1 LSVLNPI
8 FLILFLVAAGLQ
20 WDDLDRWRWIAF
32 YGGAAVLCLLAQRRK
47 LPPSLGL
54 IAGLGAAL
62 WSSTI
67 AMRVIGKQPWLDSM
81 EGREALGTAIVAL
94 WMIALGL
101 WARRRAR
108 HWLTG

>member
-1 LSVLNPI
+1 MSALNPI
-8 FLILFLVAAGLQ
+8 FLILFLVAAALQ
-20 WDDLDRWRWIAF
+20 YNDDDRWVWICF
-32 YGGAAVLCLLAQRRK
+32 YVGAAALCLLAQRRA
-47 LPPSLGL
+47 LLPSLGL

-62 WSSTI
+62 WSATI
-67 AMRVIGKQPWLDSM
+67 AVRVAGKQSWLDSM

-101 WARRRAR
+101 WARRRAK

>member
-1 LSVLNPI
+1 MSALNPI

-20 WDDLDRWRWIAF
+20 YNDDDRWLWIAF
-32 YGGAAVLCLLAQRRK
+32 YAAAALLCLLAQRRA
-47 LPPSLGL
+47 LPPTVGL
-54 IAGLGAAL
+54 VAGLGTAL
-62 WSSTI
+62 WSATI
-67 AMRVIGKQPWLDSM
+67 ASRVFGKQSWLDSM